1 MSGGD
6 FKLGC
11 NLLHIWGATSEKRAV
26 GLAVLRFPVL
36 ALISTTD
43 KVFFMLRV
51 FTSMHKGGLCK

>member
-43 KVFFMLRV
+43 KVFFYA
-51 FTSMHKGGLCK
+51 SCIHKHAQGRLV